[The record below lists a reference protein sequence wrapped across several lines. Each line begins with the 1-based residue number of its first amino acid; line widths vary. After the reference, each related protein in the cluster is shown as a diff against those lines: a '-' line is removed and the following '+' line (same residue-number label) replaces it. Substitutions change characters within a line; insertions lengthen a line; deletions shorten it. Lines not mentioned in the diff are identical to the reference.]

1 MPVLVLLLFG
11 AQFVAAA
18 PQIDYFPIKDLRPGL
33 KATGYTIFS
42 SVKGVEPFEVEI
54 LGKMSN
60 QVGPGQD
67 LIIARVLGD
76 KFERSHVAAGMSGS
90 PVYIDG
96 KLVGALSYSFGQ
108 FTTDAIAGITP
119 IGSMLAPSNSISTQ
133 TDLRRVSVPLILSGA
148 SPGISTMF
156 AGEFARH
163 GFAQPVIGA
172 GGFTGNTSGQGSG
185 DLRPGDAFSVIL
197 IGGDMNLS
205 ALGTVTWVQGKEFMG
220 FGHGFL
226 QTGFSELPVA
236 KAEVVTTVFGKDQPY
251 KMGQPSGEIG
261 VLTGDRVSGVRGIL
275 GRKARTLP
283 MTVEVG
289 GKVWRY
295 SLARTLK
302 DTPFLAGM
310 ALSNSIALTQDH
322 ETGGTYTLDVS
333 LKTSTGERLAYQR
346 MVASTGMPI
355 EPAAIASFM
364 EPMQIL
370 QDQAFAQ
377 TELSEI
383 NLKVHHEAATKAAQL
398 VAMSIEREPET
409 GEFFELIAYA
419 QPYRK
424 PPERHLV
431 TLRMPAIYAPV
442 GYQIIALDRA
452 GALALE
458 RDSAHWARVRD
469 YADLVEKVRS
479 MPKDT
484 EVCIYAKQAAP
495 VTSVMGTGLTELP
508 ISLKES
514 FTNVAAG
521 SEVLFNS
528 QAVRLGCLDLGM
540 VVTGKV
546 SKSYGEKK

>member
-1 MPVLVLLLFG
+1 MPVLVLFLFG

-42 SVKGVEPFEVEI
+42 SAKGVEAFELEI
-54 LGKMSN
+54 LGKMAN

-67 LIIARVLGD
+67 LIIARVLGE
-76 KFERSHVAAGMSGS
+76 KFERSNVAAGMSGS

-96 KLVGALSYSFGQ
+96 KLVGALSYAFGQ

-119 IGSMLAPSNSISTQ
+119 IGSMLAPSKLLPVQ
-133 TDLRRVSVPLILSGA
+133 ADLKRVSVPLILSGA
-148 SPGISTMF
+148 SPGIATMF
-156 AGEFARH
+156 AGEFTRH

-172 GGFTGNTSGQGSG
+172 GGFTGNASGQASR
-185 DLRPGDAFSVIL
+185 DFRAGDAFSVVL

-226 QTGFSELPVA
+226 QTGSSELPVA
-236 KAEVVTTVFGKDQPY
+236 KAEIVTTVFGKDQPY
-251 KMGQPSGEIG
+251 KMGQSGVEVG
-261 VLTGDRVSGVRGIL
+261 VLTGDRISGVRGVL

-289 GKVWRY
+289 GKTWHY

-310 ALSNSIALTQDH
+310 ALSNSIALTQEH

-333 LKTSTGERLAYQR
+333 LKTSTGEQLVYQR
-346 MVASTGMPI
+346 RVASAGMPI
-355 EPAAIASFM
+355 EPAAIAAFM

-383 NLKVHHEAATKAAQL
+383 NLKVQHDSETRAAQL
-398 VAMSIEREPET
+398 VAMSVDTEPEA
-409 GEFFELIAYA
+409 GKPVDIAVYA

-424 PPERHLV
+424 PLQRHLIS
-431 TLRMPAIYAPV
+431 LRMPAIYAPL
-442 GYQIIALDRA
+442 GYQIIATDRA

-458 RDSAHWARVRD
+458 RDSGHWASVRD
-469 YADLVEKVRS
+469 YADLVGRIRS

-484 EVCIYAKQAAP
+484 EVCVYAKQAAP

-521 SEVLFNS
+521 SEILFNS
-528 QAVRLGCLDLGM
+528 QAVRLGCLDLGA